1 MAKRNKK
8 ERVGVVYSTNQS
20 FDYDFDEDQN
30 EETLPANEQ
39 TLYVWIDKSGRKGK
53 VATLVKNF
61 VGSEDDLKDLGKL
74 LKQKCGV
81 GGSAKDGEII
91 IQGDVRDKVIQILQA
106 EGYKT
111 KRAGG

>member
-1 MAKRNKK
+1 MAKRSKK

-30 EETLPANEQ
+30 EETLPAHEQ

-53 VATLVKNF
+53 IATLVKNF
-61 VGSEDDLKDLGKL
+61 AGSEDDLKDLGKL

-91 IQGDVRDKVIQILQA
+91 IQGDVREKVIQILQA

-111 KRAGG
+111 KKAGG